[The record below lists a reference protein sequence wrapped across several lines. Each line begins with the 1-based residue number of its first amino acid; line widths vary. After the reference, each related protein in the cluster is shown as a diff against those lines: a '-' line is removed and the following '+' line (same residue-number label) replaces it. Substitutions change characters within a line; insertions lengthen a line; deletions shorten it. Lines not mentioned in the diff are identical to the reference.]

1 MFYRC
6 LSVYR
11 GVPGVWGGMPG
22 PGGYAARGCL
32 VHGGVPGPGG
42 GVPGPWVGGVPDPG
56 REGAWL
62 GGCGA
67 PPLDDYC
74 FGQYASYWNA
84 FLLFSLLIFF
94 AARKRTYNFR
104 FHFGF
109 ASHFVINKQSVYCK
123 RKITNMWMA
132 IAILIGAIGLH
143 AASVC
148 SALEHT
154 PGCGESSS

>member
-1 MFYRC
+1 MKPTCMTTVVLSPLPLLLRLINHQTNAKIVSGVCYRPQTKFTKVMFYRC

-94 AARKRTYNFR
+94 AARKRN
-104 FHFGF
+104 
-109 ASHFVINKQSVYCK
+109 V
-123 RKITNMWMA
+123 
-132 IAILIGAIGLH
+132 
-143 AASVC
+143 
-148 SALEHT
+148 
-154 PGCGESSS
+154 